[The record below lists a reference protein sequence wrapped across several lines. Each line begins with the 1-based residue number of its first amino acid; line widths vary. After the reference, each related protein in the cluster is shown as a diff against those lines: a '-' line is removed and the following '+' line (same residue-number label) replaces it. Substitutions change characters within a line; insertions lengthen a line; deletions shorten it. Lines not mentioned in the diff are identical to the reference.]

1 MLAGVVL
8 VQQIEGNVLQPLVM
22 GQAVRVHPVAVVF
35 AVAAGGLIAGIPGTL
50 FAVPIVAF
58 ANVFIRYIASG
69 SWRSNPDPARTDILL
84 SPQERS

>member
-1 MLAGVVL
+1 LAGVVL

-22 GQAVRVHPVAVVF
+22 GPAVRVHPVAVVF

-58 ANVFIRYIASG
+58 VNVFVRYVAAG
-69 SWRSNPDPARTDILL
+69 RWRTTPHPTMTDVLRQT
-84 SPQERS
+84 QERP